1 MCKNLCMKSLPHRFQ
16 SFILTITVLFAACF
30 FASPAQA
37 NGPLPPEGSY
47 VCTTG
52 QLLVGSDPSSTY
64 TISSGGVVD
73 DGDRCTGAVVIP
85 EGVTAIDDS
94 AFEDSSL
101 ASITLPASVM
111 AIGSR
116 AFNGATAL
124 TSITIPAGVT
134 SIGGSA
140 FKNTTALTSISV
152 NPSNPSFTSIDGMLL
167 NKEVTTLIQ
176 YSVAKSAT
184 SITIPAGVTTIG
196 RQAFSGATFLT
207 SITMQT
213 GVTTIEQGAFNGMT
227 SLSDITIPE
236 GVTTIGDQAFGGA
249 SALTSVTIPASV
261 TSIGNFSFDNASALK
276 DVYFFGNAPVLGDD
290 PFASTASGF
299 KAHISATAT
308 GFGTEPTWNGL
319 ALQVGVY
326 RVTHNAANGS
336 AVASGA
342 FFRGGTI
349 RSAPVSTR
357 DGHTLAGWSA
367 TENGSLVTFPYTPSV
382 ANDITLFAIW
392 TPTATPT
399 TTTVAPT
406 TTTVA
411 PTTTTTTTTTVAPT
425 TTTTVAPT
433 TTTVAPTTP
442 TTTVAPPAE
451 SVVVALPLANT
462 PLVADNSFAAG
473 GEVSITFSGFVPG
486 EFVQLIVAST
496 PQVIGSGYANAQ
508 GVVTLT
514 GNIPAGLAAG
524 SHTLAVYAPVSGIG
538 FKQPISVEALTLPA
552 TGSSHRLWPIMMM
565 LFGGVALI
573 VGSRRRI
580 SQT

>member
-1 MCKNLCMKSLPHRFQ
+1 MKSLSHCFQ
-16 SFILTITVLFAACF
+16 RLILTIAVLFAACF

-37 NGPLPPEGSY
+37 NVPLPPEGSY

-52 QLLVGSDPSSTY
+52 QLRVGSDPSSTY
-64 TISSGGVVD
+64 TISSGGVV
-73 DGDRCTGAVVIP
+73 GNGGSCTGAVVIP
-85 EGVTAIDDS
+85 EGVTVIDDS

-124 TSITIPAGVT
+124 TSITIPAGVME
-134 SIGGSA
+134 IGSRAFSA
-140 FKNTTALTSISV
+140 TNSLTSISV
-152 NPSNPSFTSIDGMLL
+152 NPANPSFTSIDGMLF

-176 YSVAKSAT
+176 YAVAKSAT

-207 SITMQT
+207 SVTMQT

-236 GVTTIGDQAFGGA
+236 GVTTIGNQAFGSA
-249 SALTSVTIPASV
+249 SALTSVAIPASV
-261 TSIGNFSFDNASALK
+261 TSIGNFSFDQASALR
-276 DVYFFGNAPVLGDD
+276 DVYFFGNAPELGDE

-308 GFGTEPTWNGL
+308 GFGDGPTWNGL

-336 AVASGA
+336 AVAPGA

-392 TPTATPT
+392 TPTASPT
-399 TTTVAPT
+399 T

-411 PTTTTTTTTTVAPT
+411 PTTTTTTVAP

-442 TTTVAPPAE
+442 TTVAPPAE
-451 SVVVALPLANT
+451 SVVVALPLAKT

-514 GNIPAGLAAG
+514 GNIPAGLAVG
-524 SHTLAVYAPVSGIG
+524 NHTLAVYAPVSGIG

-552 TGSSHRLWPIMMM
+552 TGSSQRLWPFMMI

-573 VGSRRRI
+573 VVSRRRRRRMM
-580 SQT
+580 SQS

>member
-1 MCKNLCMKSLPHRFQ
+1 MKSLSRRFQ

-37 NGPLPPEGSY
+37 NVPLPPEGSY

-52 QLLVGSDPSSTY
+52 QLRVGSDPSSTY

-73 DGDRCTGAVVIP
+73 NGDSCTGAVVIP

-94 AFEDSSL
+94 AFEESSL

-124 TSITIPAGVT
+124 TSITIPAGVME
-134 SIGGSA
+134 IGSRAFSA
-140 FKNTTALTSISV
+140 TNSLTSISV
-152 NPSNPSFTSIDGMLL
+152 NPANPSYTSIDGMLL

-176 YSVAKSAT
+176 YAVAKSAT

-207 SITMQT
+207 SVTMQT

-236 GVTTIGDQAFGGA
+236 GVTTIGNQAFSGA
-249 SALTSVTIPASV
+249 SALTSVAIPASV
-261 TSIGNFSFDNASALK
+261 TSIGNFSFDQASALR
-276 DVYFFGNAPVLGDD
+276 DVYFFGNAPELGDE

-308 GFGTEPTWNGL
+308 GFGDGPTWNGL

-336 AVASGA
+336 AVAPGA

-367 TENGSLVTFPYTPSV
+367 TSNGSLVTFPYTPSV
-382 ANDITLFAIW
+382 ADDITLFAIW
-392 TPTATPT
+392 TPTAN
-399 TTTVAPT
+399 
-406 TTTVA
+406 
-411 PTTTTTTTTTVAPT
+411 PT

-473 GEVSITFSGFVPG
+473 GEVSVTFSGFVPG

-508 GVVTLT
+508 GVVTLS
-514 GNIPAGLAAG
+514 GNIPAGLAVG
-524 SHTLAVYAPVSGIG
+524 NHTLAVYAPVSGIG
-538 FKQPISVEALTLPA
+538 FKQPISVEALALPA
-552 TGSSHRLWPIMMM
+552 TGSSLRLWPIMMM
-565 LFGGVALI
+565 LFGGAALI
-573 VGSRRRI
+573 VVSRRRL

>member
-1 MCKNLCMKSLPHRFQ
+1 
-16 SFILTITVLFAACF
+16 
-30 FASPAQA
+30 
-37 NGPLPPEGSY
+37 
-47 VCTTG
+47 
-52 QLLVGSDPSSTY
+52 
-64 TISSGGVVD
+64 
-73 DGDRCTGAVVIP
+73 
-85 EGVTAIDDS
+85 
-94 AFEDSSL
+94 
-101 ASITLPASVM
+101 
-111 AIGSR
+111 
-116 AFNGATAL
+116 
-124 TSITIPAGVT
+124 
-134 SIGGSA
+134 
-140 FKNTTALTSISV
+140 
-152 NPSNPSFTSIDGMLL
+152 
-167 NKEVTTLIQ
+167 
-176 YSVAKSAT
+176 
-184 SITIPAGVTTIG
+184 
-196 RQAFSGATFLT
+196 
-207 SITMQT
+207 
-213 GVTTIEQGAFNGMT
+213 MT

-290 PFASTASGF
+290 PFASTASGI

-308 GFGTEPTWNGL
+308 RFGTEPTWNGL

-336 AVASGA
+336 AVAPGA

-382 ANDITLFAIW
+382 ASDITLFAIW
-392 TPTATPT
+392 TPTANPTTTTTT

-411 PTTTTTTTTTVAPT
+411 PTTTS
-425 TTTTVAPT
+425 
-433 TTTVAPTTP
+433 
-442 TTTVAPPAE
+442 VAPPAE

-462 PLVADNSFAAG
+462 PLVADNSFVAG

-508 GVVTLT
+508 GVVTLS
-514 GNIPAGLAAG
+514 GNIPAGLAVG
-524 SHTLAVYAPVSGIG
+524 NHTLAVYAPVSGIG

-552 TGSSHRLWPIMMM
+552 TGSSQRLWPFMMI

-573 VGSRRRI
+573 VVSRRRRCRMM
-580 SQT
+580 SQS

>member
-1 MCKNLCMKSLPHRFQ
+1 MKSLSHCFQ
-16 SFILTITVLFAACF
+16 RLILTIAVLFAACF

-37 NGPLPPEGSY
+37 NVPLPPEGSY

-52 QLLVGSDPSSTY
+52 QLRVGSDPSSTY

-73 DGDRCTGAVVIP
+73 NGDSCTGAVVIP

-101 ASITLPASVM
+101 ASITLPASVI

-124 TSITIPAGVT
+124 TSITIPAGVME
-134 SIGGSA
+134 IGSRAFSA
-140 FKNTTALTSISV
+140 TTALTSISV
-152 NPSNPSFTSIDGMLL
+152 NPANPSFTSIDGMLF

-176 YSVAKSAT
+176 YPVAKSAT

-276 DVYFFGNAPVLGDD
+276 DVYFFGNAPVLGDE

-319 ALQVGVY
+319 TLQVGVY

-392 TPTATPT
+392 TPTTTPT
-399 TTTVAPT
+399 T
-406 TTTVA
+406 
-411 PTTTTTTTTTVAPT
+411 T

-473 GEVSITFSGFVPG
+473 GEVSVSFSGFVPG

-508 GVVTLT
+508 GVVTLS
-514 GNIPAGLAAG
+514 GNIPAGLAVG
-524 SHTLAVYAPVSGIG
+524 NHTLAVYAPVSGIG

-552 TGSSHRLWPIMMM
+552 TGSSQRLWPIMMI

-573 VGSRRRI
+573 VVSRRRRRRMM
-580 SQT
+580 SQS

>member
-1 MCKNLCMKSLPHRFQ
+1 MKSLSHRFQ
-16 SFILTITVLFAACF
+16 SFILTITALFAACF

-37 NGPLPPEGSY
+37 NVPLPPAGSY

-52 QLLVGSDPSSTY
+52 QLRVGSDLSSTY

-73 DGDRCTGAVVIP
+73 DGGWCTGAVVIP
-85 EGVTAIDDS
+85 EGVTDIGGS
-94 AFEDSSL
+94 AFEDSSI
-101 ASITLPASVM
+101 ASITLPASVRT
-111 AIGSR
+111 IGSR

-124 TSITIPAGVT
+124 TSITIPAGVI
-134 SIGGSA
+134 SIDSNA

-152 NPSNPSFTSIDGMLL
+152 NPANPSFTSIDGMLF

-176 YSVAKSAT
+176 YSVAKRAT

-213 GVTTIEQGAFNGMT
+213 GVTTIELGAFNGMT

-236 GVTTIGDQAFGGA
+236 GVTTIGNQAFGSA

-261 TSIGNFSFDNASALK
+261 TSIGDYSFDQASALK

-290 PFASTASGF
+290 PFAMTASGF

-308 GFGTEPTWNGL
+308 GFGTAPTWNGL
-319 ALQVGVY
+319 ALQVDVY
-326 RVTHNAANGS
+326 RVTYNAANGS

-342 FFRGGTI
+342 FFQGGTI

-367 TENGSLVTFPYTPSV
+367 TSSGNLVTFPYTPSV
-382 ANDITLFAIW
+382 ARDITLFAIW
-392 TPTATPT
+392 TPITNPT

-406 TTTVA
+406 TTTA
-411 PTTTTTTTTTVAPT
+411 
-425 TTTTVAPT
+425 
-433 TTTVAPTTP
+433 
-442 TTTVAPPAE
+442 APPAK

-462 PLVADNSFAAG
+462 PLVADNSLSAG
-473 GEVSITFSGFVPG
+473 GGVSITFSGFVPG

-508 GVVTLT
+508 GVVTLS
-514 GNIPAGLAAG
+514 GNIPAGLAVG
-524 SHTLAVYAPVSGIG
+524 NHTLAVYAPVSGIG

-552 TGSSHRLWPIMMM
+552 TGSSQRLWPFMMI

-573 VGSRRRI
+573 VVSRRRL
-580 SQT
+580 S

>member
-1 MCKNLCMKSLPHRFQ
+1 
-16 SFILTITVLFAACF
+16 
-30 FASPAQA
+30 
-37 NGPLPPEGSY
+37 
-47 VCTTG
+47 
-52 QLLVGSDPSSTY
+52 
-64 TISSGGVVD
+64 
-73 DGDRCTGAVVIP
+73 VIP

-101 ASITLPASVM
+101 ASITLPASIM
-111 AIGSR
+111 GIGSR
-116 AFNGATAL
+116 AFSGATAL
-124 TSITIPAGVT
+124 TSITIPAGVI
-134 SIGGSA
+134 SIGDGA

-152 NPSNPSFTSIDGMLL
+152 NPANPSFTSIDGMLF
-167 NKEVTTLIQ
+167 NKEVTTLII

-276 DVYFFGNAPVLGDD
+276 DVYFFGNAPILGDD

-319 ALQVGVY
+319 TLQVGVY

-336 AVASGA
+336 AVAPGA

-392 TPTATPT
+392 TPITNPT

-411 PTTTTTTTTTVAPT
+411 PTTTTVAPTTITTTVAPTTTTTVAPTTTTTTVAPT

-433 TTTVAPTTP
+433 TPTS
-442 TTTVAPPAE
+442 VAPPAE

-473 GEVSITFSGFVPG
+473 GEVSVTFSGFVPG

-508 GVVTLT
+508 GVVTLS
-514 GNIPAGLAAG
+514 GNIPAGLAVG
-524 SHTLAVYAPVSGIG
+524 NHTLAVYAPVSGIG

-552 TGSSHRLWPIMMM
+552 TGSSQLLWPFMMM

-573 VGSRRRI
+573 VVSRRRRCRMM
-580 SQT
+580 SQS

>member
-1 MCKNLCMKSLPHRFQ
+1 MKSLSRRFQ
-16 SFILTITVLFAACF
+16 SFILTIAVLFAACF

-37 NGPLPPEGSY
+37 NVPLPPEGSY

-52 QLLVGSDPSSTY
+52 QLRVGSDPSSTY

-73 DGDRCTGAVVIP
+73 NGDSCTGAVVIP
-85 EGVTAIDDS
+85 EGVTSIGGS

-111 AIGSR
+111 GIGSR
-116 AFNGATAL
+116 AFSGATAL
-124 TSITIPAGVT
+124 TSITIPAGVME
-134 SIGGSA
+134 IGSRAFSA
-140 FKNTTALTSISV
+140 TNSLTSISV
-152 NPSNPSFTSIDGMLL
+152 NPANPSFTSIDGMLF

-176 YSVAKSAT
+176 YAVAKSAT

-207 SITMQT
+207 SVTMQT

-276 DVYFFGNAPVLGDD
+276 DVYFFGNAPILGDE

-308 GFGTEPTWNGL
+308 GFGDGPTWNGL

-336 AVASGA
+336 AVAPGA

-367 TENGSLVTFPYTPSV
+367 TSNGSLVTFPYTPSV
-382 ANDITLFAIW
+382 ADDITLFAIW

-406 TTTVA
+406 TTT
-411 PTTTTTTTTTVAPT
+411 TTVAPT
-425 TTTTVAPT
+425 TTTTVAPTT

-473 GEVSITFSGFVPG
+473 GEVSVTFSGFVPG

-508 GVVTLT
+508 GVVTLS
-514 GNIPAGLAAG
+514 GNIPAGLAVG
-524 SHTLAVYAPVSGIG
+524 NHTLAVYAPVSGIG

-552 TGSSHRLWPIMMM
+552 TGSSQRLWPFMMI

-573 VGSRRRI
+573 VVSRRHRCRMM
-580 SQT
+580 SQS

>member
-1 MCKNLCMKSLPHRFQ
+1 MKSLSHCFQ
-16 SFILTITVLFAACF
+16 RLILTIAVLFAACF

-37 NGPLPPEGSY
+37 NVPLPPEGSY

-52 QLLVGSDPSSTY
+52 QLRVGSDPSSTY

-73 DGDRCTGAVVIP
+73 NGGSCAGAVVIP
-85 EGVTAIDDS
+85 EGVTAIYDS
-94 AFEDSSL
+94 AFEQSSL

-111 AIGSR
+111 GIGSR

-124 TSITIPAGVT
+124 TSITIPAGVME
-134 SIGGSA
+134 IGSRAFSA
-140 FKNTTALTSISV
+140 TNSLTSISV
-152 NPSNPSFTSIDGMLL
+152 NPANPSFTSIDGVLF

-176 YSVAKSAT
+176 YPVAKSAT

-207 SITMQT
+207 SIIMQT

-227 SLSDITIPE
+227 SLSDITIPD
-236 GVTTIGDQAFGGA
+236 GVTTIGNQAFGGA

-319 ALQVGVY
+319 ALQVDVY
-326 RVTHNAANGS
+326 RVTHNAANGT

-342 FFRGGTI
+342 FFEGGTI

-367 TENGSLVTFPYTPSV
+367 TENGSLVTFPYTPGV
-382 ANDITLFAIW
+382 ASDITLFAIW
-392 TPTATPT
+392 TPITTPT
-399 TTTVAPT
+399 TPTTVAPT
-406 TTTVA
+406 
-411 PTTTTTTTTTVAPT
+411 
-425 TTTTVAPT
+425 
-433 TTTVAPTTP
+433 TTP

-473 GEVSITFSGFVPG
+473 GEVSVTFSGFVPG

-514 GNIPAGLAAG
+514 GSIPAGLAVG
-524 SHTLAVYAPVSGIG
+524 NHTLAVYAPVSGIG

-552 TGSSHRLWPIMMM
+552 TGSSQRLWPFMMM
-565 LFGGVALI
+565 LFGGAALI
-573 VGSRRRI
+573 VVSRRRL
-580 SQT
+580 SQS

>member
-1 MCKNLCMKSLPHRFQ
+1 MKSLSRRFQ

-37 NGPLPPEGSY
+37 NVPLPPEGSY

-52 QLLVGSDPSSTY
+52 QLRVGSDPSSTY

-73 DGDRCTGAVVIP
+73 NGDSCTGAVVIP

-111 AIGSR
+111 GIGSR
-116 AFNGATAL
+116 AFSGATAL
-124 TSITIPAGVT
+124 TSITIPAGVI
-134 SIGGSA
+134 SIGDGA

-152 NPSNPSFTSIDGMLL
+152 NPANPSFTSIDGMLL

-184 SITIPAGVTTIG
+184 SITIPTGVTTIG

-213 GVTTIEQGAFNGMT
+213 GVTTIKQGAFNGMT

-276 DVYFFGNAPVLGDD
+276 DVYFFGNAPILGDE

-319 ALQVGVY
+319 TLQVGVY

-367 TENGSLVTFPYTPSV
+367 TSNGSLVTFPYTPSV

-392 TPTATPT
+392 TPTAN
-399 TTTVAPT
+399 
-406 TTTVA
+406 
-411 PTTTTTTTTTVAPT
+411 PT

-433 TTTVAPTTP
+433 TTTVAPT

-473 GEVSITFSGFVPG
+473 GEVSVTFSGFVPG

-508 GVVTLT
+508 GVVTLS
-514 GNIPAGLAAG
+514 GNIPAGLAVG
-524 SHTLAVYAPVSGIG
+524 NHTLAVYAPVSGIG

-552 TGSSHRLWPIMMM
+552 TGSSQRLWPIMMM
-565 LFGGVALI
+565 LFGGAALI
-573 VGSRRRI
+573 VVSRRRRRRMM
-580 SQT
+580 SQS

>member
-1 MCKNLCMKSLPHRFQ
+1 M
-16 SFILTITVLFAACF
+16 LF
-30 FASPAQA
+30 
-37 NGPLPPEGSY
+37 
-47 VCTTG
+47 
-52 QLLVGSDPSSTY
+52 
-64 TISSGGVVD
+64 
-73 DGDRCTGAVVIP
+73 
-85 EGVTAIDDS
+85 
-94 AFEDSSL
+94 
-101 ASITLPASVM
+101 
-111 AIGSR
+111 
-116 AFNGATAL
+116 
-124 TSITIPAGVT
+124 
-134 SIGGSA
+134 
-140 FKNTTALTSISV
+140 
-152 NPSNPSFTSIDGMLL
+152 
-167 NKEVTTLIQ
+167 NKEVTTLII

-236 GVTTIGDQAFGGA
+236 GVTTIGNQAFGSA

-261 TSIGNFSFDNASALK
+261 TSIGDFSFDQASALK
-276 DVYFFGNAPVLGDD
+276 DVYFFGNAPDLGDD
-290 PFASTASGF
+290 PFASTASGI

-308 GFGTEPTWNGL
+308 RFGDGPTWNGL

-336 AVASGA
+336 AVAPGA

-367 TENGSLVTFPYTPSV
+367 TSNGSLVTFPYTPSV

-392 TPTATPT
+392 TPTTTPT
-399 TTTVAPT
+399 TP
-406 TTTVA
+406 
-411 PTTTTTTTTTVAPT
+411 
-425 TTTTVAPT
+425 
-433 TTTVAPTTP
+433 TTVAPTTP
-442 TTTVAPPAE
+442 TTSTTVAPPAE

-473 GEVSITFSGFVPG
+473 GEVSVTFSGFVPG

-508 GVVTLT
+508 GVVTLS
-514 GNIPAGLAAG
+514 GNIPAGLAVG
-524 SHTLAVYAPVSGIG
+524 NHTLAVYAPVSGIG

-552 TGSSHRLWPIMMM
+552 TGSSQLLWPFMMM

-573 VGSRRRI
+573 VVSRRRRCRMM
-580 SQT
+580 SQS

>member
-1 MCKNLCMKSLPHRFQ
+1 MKSLSHCLQRL
-16 SFILTITVLFAACF
+16 ILTIAVLFAACF

-37 NGPLPPEGSY
+37 NVPLPPQGSY

-73 DGDRCTGAVVIP
+73 NGDSCTGAVVIP

-111 AIGSR
+111 GIGSR
-116 AFNGATAL
+116 AFSGATAL
-124 TSITIPAGVT
+124 TSITIPAGVI
-134 SIGGSA
+134 SIGDGA

-152 NPSNPSFTSIDGMLL
+152 NPANPSFTSIDGMLL

-184 SITIPAGVTTIG
+184 SITIPTGVTTIG

-213 GVTTIEQGAFNGMT
+213 GVTTIKQGAFNGMT

-276 DVYFFGNAPVLGDD
+276 DVYFFGNAPILGDE

-308 GFGTEPTWNGL
+308 GFGDGPTWNGL

-336 AVASGA
+336 AVAPGA

-367 TENGSLVTFPYTPSV
+367 TSNGSLVTFPYTPSV

-392 TPTATPT
+392 TPTAN
-399 TTTVAPT
+399 
-406 TTTVA
+406 
-411 PTTTTTTTTTVAPT
+411 PT

-473 GEVSITFSGFVPG
+473 GEVSVTFSGFVPG

-508 GVVTLT
+508 GVVTLS
-514 GNIPAGLAAG
+514 GNIPAGLAVG
-524 SHTLAVYAPVSGIG
+524 NHTLAVYAPVSGIG

-552 TGSSHRLWPIMMM
+552 TGSSQRLWPFMMI

-573 VGSRRRI
+573 VVSRRHRCRMM
-580 SQT
+580 SQS

>member
-1 MCKNLCMKSLPHRFQ
+1 MKSLSHCLQRL
-16 SFILTITVLFAACF
+16 ILTIAVLFAACF

-37 NGPLPPEGSY
+37 NVPLPPQGSY

-52 QLLVGSDPSSTY
+52 QLRVGSDPSSTY

-73 DGDRCTGAVVIP
+73 NGDSCTGAVVIP

-101 ASITLPASVM
+101 ASITLPASIM
-111 AIGSR
+111 GIGSR
-116 AFNGATAL
+116 AFSGATAL
-124 TSITIPAGVT
+124 TSITIPAGVI
-134 SIGGSA
+134 SIGDGA

-152 NPSNPSFTSIDGMLL
+152 NPANPSYTSIDGMLL

-176 YSVAKSAT
+176 YAVAKSAT

-236 GVTTIGDQAFGGA
+236 GVTTIGNQAFGSA

-261 TSIGNFSFDNASALK
+261 TSIGDFSFDQASALK
-276 DVYFFGNAPVLGDD
+276 DVYFFGNAPELGDE

-319 ALQVGVY
+319 TLQVGVY

-336 AVASGA
+336 AVAPGA

-367 TENGSLVTFPYTPSV
+367 TSNGSLVTFPYTPSV

-392 TPTATPT
+392 TPTA
-399 TTTVAPT
+399 APT
-406 TTTVA
+406 T
-411 PTTTTTTTTTVAPT
+411 T

-433 TTTVAPTTP
+433 TTTVAPT

-473 GEVSITFSGFVPG
+473 GEVSVSFSGFVPG

-508 GVVTLT
+508 GVVTLS
-514 GNIPAGLAAG
+514 GNIPAGLAVG
-524 SHTLAVYAPVSGIG
+524 NHTLAVYAPVSGIG

-552 TGSSHRLWPIMMM
+552 TGSSQRLWPFMMI

-573 VGSRRRI
+573 VVSRRHRCRMM
-580 SQT
+580 SQS

>member
-1 MCKNLCMKSLPHRFQ
+1 MKSLPHRFQ
-16 SFILTITVLFAACF
+16 RFILTIAVLLAACF

-52 QLLVGSDPSSTY
+52 QLRVGSDPSPTY
-64 TISSGGVVD
+64 TITSGGVVD
-73 DGDRCTGAVVIP
+73 SGGSCTGAVVIP
-85 EGVTAIDDS
+85 EGVTVIGGS
-94 AFEDSSL
+94 AFEENSSL

-111 AIGSR
+111 EIGSR

-124 TSITIPAGVT
+124 TSITIPAGVME
-134 SIGGSA
+134 IGSRA
-140 FKNTTALTSISV
+140 FSGTNSLTSISV
-152 NPSNPSFTSIDGMLL
+152 NPANPSFTSIDGMLF

-176 YSVAKSAT
+176 YPVAKSAT

-236 GVTTIGDQAFGGA
+236 GVTTIGNQAFGAA

-261 TSIGNFSFDNASALK
+261 TSIGNFSFDQASALN
-276 DVYFFGNAPVLGDD
+276 DVYFFGNAPELGDE

-319 ALQVGVY
+319 ALQVDVY
-326 RVTHNAANGS
+326 RVTHNAANGT
-336 AVASGA
+336 AVTSGA
-342 FFRGGTI
+342 FFEGGTI

-367 TENGSLVTFPYTPSV
+367 TENGSLVTFPYAPGV
-382 ANDITLFAIW
+382 ASDITLFAIW
-392 TPTATPT
+392 TPITTPTTT

-411 PTTTTTTTTTVAPT
+411 PTTTS
-425 TTTTVAPT
+425 
-433 TTTVAPTTP
+433 
-442 TTTVAPPAE
+442 VAPPAE

-462 PLVADNSFAAG
+462 PLVSDNSLAAG
-473 GEVSITFSGFVPG
+473 GEVSVTFSGFVPG
-486 EFVQLIVAST
+486 EFVQLIVVST

-514 GNIPAGLAAG
+514 GNIPAGLAVG
-524 SHTLAVYAPVSGIG
+524 NHTLAVYAPVSGIG
-538 FKQPISVEALTLPA
+538 FKQPISVEALSLPA
-552 TGSSHRLWPIMMM
+552 TGSSQRLWPIMMI
-565 LFGGVALI
+565 LFGGAALI
-573 VGSRRRI
+573 VGSRRRL

>member
-1 MCKNLCMKSLPHRFQ
+1 MKSLSHCLQRL
-16 SFILTITVLFAACF
+16 ILTIAVLFAACF

-37 NGPLPPEGSY
+37 NVPLPPQGSY

-52 QLLVGSDPSSTY
+52 QLRVGSDPSSTY

-73 DGDRCTGAVVIP
+73 NGDSCTGAVVIP

-111 AIGSR
+111 GIGSR
-116 AFNGATAL
+116 AFNGATSL
-124 TSITIPAGVT
+124 TSITIPAGVME
-134 SIGGSA
+134 IGSRAFSA
-140 FKNTTALTSISV
+140 TNSLTSISV
-152 NPSNPSFTSIDGMLL
+152 NPANPSFTSIDGMLL
-167 NKEVTTLIQ
+167 NKEVTTLII

-207 SITMQT
+207 SVTMQT

-261 TSIGNFSFDNASALK
+261 TSIGDFSFDQASALK
-276 DVYFFGNAPVLGDD
+276 DVYFFGNAPILGDD

-319 ALQVGVY
+319 TLQVGVY

-336 AVASGA
+336 AVAPGA

-367 TENGSLVTFPYTPSV
+367 TENGSLVTFPYTPNV

-392 TPTATPT
+392 TPITTPT
-399 TTTVAPT
+399 TTT
-406 TTTVA
+406 
-411 PTTTTTTTTTVAPT
+411 T

-473 GEVSITFSGFVPG
+473 GEVSVTFSGFVPG

-508 GVVTLT
+508 GVVTLS
-514 GNIPAGLAAG
+514 GNIPAGLAVG
-524 SHTLAVYAPVSGIG
+524 NHTLAVYAPVSGIG

-552 TGSSHRLWPIMMM
+552 TGSSQRLWPFMMI

-573 VGSRRRI
+573 VVSRRHRCRMM
-580 SQT
+580 SQS

>member
-1 MCKNLCMKSLPHRFQ
+1 
-16 SFILTITVLFAACF
+16 
-30 FASPAQA
+30 
-37 NGPLPPEGSY
+37 
-47 VCTTG
+47 
-52 QLLVGSDPSSTY
+52 
-64 TISSGGVVD
+64 
-73 DGDRCTGAVVIP
+73 
-85 EGVTAIDDS
+85 
-94 AFEDSSL
+94 
-101 ASITLPASVM
+101 
-111 AIGSR
+111 
-116 AFNGATAL
+116 
-124 TSITIPAGVT
+124 
-134 SIGGSA
+134 
-140 FKNTTALTSISV
+140 
-152 NPSNPSFTSIDGMLL
+152 
-167 NKEVTTLIQ
+167 
-176 YSVAKSAT
+176 
-184 SITIPAGVTTIG
+184 
-196 RQAFSGATFLT
+196 
-207 SITMQT
+207 MQT

-236 GVTTIGDQAFGGA
+236 GVTTIGNQAFGSA

-261 TSIGNFSFDNASALK
+261 TSIGNFSFDQASALK
-276 DVYFFGNAPVLGDD
+276 DVYFFGNAPELGDE

-319 ALQVGVY
+319 ALQVDVY
-326 RVTHNAANGS
+326 RVTYNAANGS

-342 FFRGGTI
+342 FFEGGTI

-367 TENGSLVTFPYTPSV
+367 TENGSLVTFPYAPSV

-392 TPTATPT
+392 TPT
-399 TTTVAPT
+399 
-406 TTTVA
+406 
-411 PTTTTTTTTTVAPT
+411 
-425 TTTTVAPT
+425 
-433 TTTVAPTTP
+433 TTP

-473 GEVSITFSGFVPG
+473 GEVSVTFSGFVPG

-538 FKQPISVEALTLPA
+538 FKQPISVEALALPA
-552 TGSSHRLWPIMMM
+552 TGSSQRLWPIMMM
-565 LFGGVALI
+565 LFGGAALI
-573 VGSRRRI
+573 VGSRRRL

>member
-1 MCKNLCMKSLPHRFQ
+1 MKSLSRRFQ

-37 NGPLPPEGSY
+37 NVPLPPEGSY

-52 QLLVGSDPSSTY
+52 QLRVGSDPSSTY

-73 DGDRCTGAVVIP
+73 DGDSCTGAVVIP

-111 AIGSR
+111 GIGSR
-116 AFNGATAL
+116 AF
-124 TSITIPAGVT
+124 
-134 SIGGSA
+134 SA
-140 FKNTTALTSISV
+140 TTALTSISA
-152 NPSNPSFTSIDGMLL
+152 NPANPSFTSIDGMLF

-176 YSVAKSAT
+176 YPVAKSAT

-196 RQAFSGATFLT
+196 RQAFLGATLLT

-213 GVTTIEQGAFNGMT
+213 GVTTIEQGAFNSMA

-392 TPTATPT
+392 TPTTTPT
-399 TTTVAPT
+399 TPTTVAPST
-406 TTTVA
+406 PTTVA
-411 PTTTTTTTTTVAPT
+411 LTTS
-425 TTTTVAPT
+425 
-433 TTTVAPTTP
+433 
-442 TTTVAPPAE
+442 TTVAPPAE
-451 SVVVALPLANT
+451 SVVMALPTANT
-462 PLVADNSFAAG
+462 PLVADNSLAAG
-473 GEVSITFSGFVPG
+473 GEVSVTFSGFVPG

-524 SHTLAVYAPVSGIG
+524 NHTLAVYAPVSGIG

-552 TGSSHRLWPIMMM
+552 TGSSLRLWPIMMM
-565 LFGGVALI
+565 LFGGAALI
-573 VGSRRRI
+573 VVSRRRL

>member
-1 MCKNLCMKSLPHRFQ
+1 MKSLSHRFQ
-16 SFILTITVLFAACF
+16 RFILTIAVLLAACF

-37 NGPLPPEGSY
+37 NVPLPPEGSY

-73 DGDRCTGAVVIP
+73 NGDSCTGAVVIP

-94 AFEDSSL
+94 AFEQSSL

-111 AIGSR
+111 RIGSR

-124 TSITIPAGVT
+124 TSITIPAGVME
-134 SIGGSA
+134 IGSRAFSA
-140 FKNTTALTSISV
+140 TNSLTSISV
-152 NPSNPSFTSIDGMLL
+152 NPANPSFTSIDGMLF
-167 NKEVTTLIQ
+167 NKEVTTLII

-261 TSIGNFSFDNASALK
+261 TSIGDFSFDQASALK
-276 DVYFFGNAPVLGDD
+276 DVYFFGNAPDLGDD
-290 PFASTASGF
+290 PFASTASGI

-308 GFGTEPTWNGL
+308 RFGDGPTWNGL

-336 AVASGA
+336 AVAPGA

-367 TENGSLVTFPYTPSV
+367 TSNGSLVTFPYTPSV

-392 TPTATPT
+392 TPITTPT

-411 PTTTTTTTTTVAPT
+411 PTTTTVAPTTITTTVAPT

-433 TTTVAPTTP
+433 TPTS
-442 TTTVAPPAE
+442 VAPPAE

-473 GEVSITFSGFVPG
+473 GEVSVTFSGFVPG

-496 PQVIGSGYANAQ
+496 PQVIGSGYANDQ
-508 GVVTLT
+508 GVVTLS
-514 GNIPAGLAAG
+514 GNIPAGLAVG
-524 SHTLAVYAPVSGIG
+524 NHTLAVYAPVSGIG

-552 TGSSHRLWPIMMM
+552 TGSSQLLWPFMMM

-573 VGSRRRI
+573 VVSRRRRCRMM
-580 SQT
+580 SQS

>member
-1 MCKNLCMKSLPHRFQ
+1 M
-16 SFILTITVLFAACF
+16 LF
-30 FASPAQA
+30 
-37 NGPLPPEGSY
+37 
-47 VCTTG
+47 
-52 QLLVGSDPSSTY
+52 
-64 TISSGGVVD
+64 
-73 DGDRCTGAVVIP
+73 
-85 EGVTAIDDS
+85 
-94 AFEDSSL
+94 
-101 ASITLPASVM
+101 
-111 AIGSR
+111 
-116 AFNGATAL
+116 
-124 TSITIPAGVT
+124 
-134 SIGGSA
+134 
-140 FKNTTALTSISV
+140 
-152 NPSNPSFTSIDGMLL
+152 

-176 YSVAKSAT
+176 YPVAKSAT

-236 GVTTIGDQAFGGA
+236 GVTTIGNQAFGSA

-261 TSIGNFSFDNASALK
+261 TSIGNFSFDQASALK

-319 ALQVGVY
+319 ALQVDVY
-326 RVTHNAANGS
+326 RVTYNVASGS

-342 FFRGGTI
+342 FFGGGTI

-367 TENGSLVTFPYTPSV
+367 TSSGSLVTFPYTPSV

-392 TPTATPT
+392 TPITTP
-399 TTTVAPT
+399 
-406 TTTVA
+406 
-411 PTTTTTTTTTVAPT
+411 TTTTTTTTVAPATTTTMVAPT
-425 TTTTVAPT
+425 TTTTVAP
-433 TTTVAPTTP
+433 
-442 TTTVAPPAE
+442 PAK
-451 SVVVALPLANT
+451 SVVVALPLAKT

-473 GEVSITFSGFVPG
+473 GGVSITFSGFVPG

-514 GNIPAGLAAG
+514 GNIPAGLAVG
-524 SHTLAVYAPVSGIG
+524 NHTLAVYAPVSGIG
-538 FKQPISVEALTLPA
+538 FKQPISVEALTLPV
-552 TGSSHRLWPIMMM
+552 TGSSQRLWPFMMM

-573 VGSRRRI
+573 VVSRRRL
-580 SQT
+580 S

>member
-1 MCKNLCMKSLPHRFQ
+1 MCKNLCMKSLPHSFQ
-16 SFILTITVLFAACF
+16 RFILTIAVLLAACF

-37 NGPLPPEGSY
+37 NVPLPPEGSY

-64 TISSGGVVD
+64 TISSDGVVG
-73 DGDRCTGAVVIP
+73 DGGSCTGAVVIP
-85 EGVTAIDDS
+85 EGVTAIGGS
-94 AFEDSSL
+94 AFEESSL

-111 AIGSR
+111 AINSR

-124 TSITIPAGVT
+124 TSITIPAGVME
-134 SIGGSA
+134 IGSRA
-140 FKNTTALTSISV
+140 FTATNSLTSISV
-152 NPSNPSFTSIDGMLL
+152 NPANPSFTSIDGMLF
-167 NKEVTTLIQ
+167 NKEVTTLIR
-176 YSVAKSAT
+176 YAVAKSAT

-196 RQAFSGATFLT
+196 RQAFSGATLLT

-236 GVTTIGDQAFGGA
+236 GVTTIGDQAFGSA

-261 TSIGNFSFDNASALK
+261 TSIGNFSFDQASALK
-276 DVYFFGNAPVLGDD
+276 DVYFFGNAPELGDE

-319 ALQVGVY
+319 ALQVDVY
-326 RVTHNAANGS
+326 RVTHNAANGT
-336 AVASGA
+336 AVTSGA
-342 FFRGGTI
+342 FFEGGTI

-367 TENGSLVTFPYTPSV
+367 TENGSLVTFPYAPGV
-382 ANDITLFAIW
+382 ARDITLFAIW
-392 TPTATPT
+392 TPI
-399 TTTVAPT
+399 
-406 TTTVA
+406 
-411 PTTTTTTTTTVAPT
+411 TTTTTTTFAPT
-425 TTTTVAPT
+425 
-433 TTTVAPTTP
+433 

-473 GEVSITFSGFVPG
+473 GEVSVTFSGFVPG

-508 GVVTLT
+508 GAVTLS
-514 GNIPAGLAAG
+514 GNIPAGLAVG
-524 SHTLAVYAPVSGIG
+524 NHTLAVYAPVSGIG

-552 TGSSHRLWPIMMM
+552 TGSSQRLWPFMMM

-573 VGSRRRI
+573 VVSRRRL

>member
-1 MCKNLCMKSLPHRFQ
+1 MKSLSHCFQ
-16 SFILTITVLFAACF
+16 RLILTIAVLFAACF

-37 NGPLPPEGSY
+37 NVPLPPQGSY

-52 QLLVGSDPSSTY
+52 QLRVGSDPSSTY

-73 DGDRCTGAVVIP
+73 NGDSCTGAVVIP

-111 AIGSR
+111 EIGSR
-116 AFNGATAL
+116 AFNGAIAL
-124 TSITIPAGVT
+124 TSITIPAGVIE
-134 SIGGSA
+134 IGSRAFSA
-140 FKNTTALTSISV
+140 TNSLTSISV
-152 NPSNPSFTSIDGMLL
+152 NPANPSFTSIDGMLL
-167 NKEVTTLIQ
+167 NKEVTTLII

-276 DVYFFGNAPVLGDD
+276 DVYFFGNAPILGDD

-319 ALQVGVY
+319 TLQVGVY

-336 AVASGA
+336 AVAPGA

-367 TENGSLVTFPYTPSV
+367 TENGSLVTFPYTPNV

-392 TPTATPT
+392 TPIT
-399 TTTVAPT
+399 T
-406 TTTVA
+406 

-425 TTTTVAPT
+425 TTTVAPT
-433 TTTVAPTTP
+433 

-473 GEVSITFSGFVPG
+473 GEVSVTFSGFVPG

-508 GVVTLT
+508 GVVTLS
-514 GNIPAGLAAG
+514 GNIPAGLAVG
-524 SHTLAVYAPVSGIG
+524 NHTLAVYAPVSGIG

-552 TGSSHRLWPIMMM
+552 TGSSQRLWPFMMI

-573 VGSRRRI
+573 VVSRRHRCRMM
-580 SQT
+580 SQS

>member
-1 MCKNLCMKSLPHRFQ
+1 MKSLSHRFQ
-16 SFILTITVLFAACF
+16 RFILTIAVLLAACF

-37 NGPLPPEGSY
+37 NVPLPPEGSY

-52 QLLVGSDPSSTY
+52 QLRVGSDPSSTY

-73 DGDRCTGAVVIP
+73 NGDSCTGAVVIP

-111 AIGSR
+111 GIGSR

-124 TSITIPAGVT
+124 TSITIPAGVI
-134 SIGGSA
+134 SIGDSA

-152 NPSNPSFTSIDGMLL
+152 NPANPSFTSIDGMLI
-167 NKEVTTLIQ
+167 NKVATTLIQ

-184 SITIPAGVTTIG
+184 SITIPAGVATIG

-236 GVTTIGDQAFGGA
+236 GVTTIGNQAFGGA

-261 TSIGNFSFDNASALK
+261 TSIGDFSFDNASALK

-367 TENGSLVTFPYTPSV
+367 TENGSLLTFPYTPGV
-382 ANDITLFAIW
+382 ASDITLFAIW
-392 TPTATPT
+392 TPITTPT
-399 TTTVAPT
+399 TPTTVAPT
-406 TTTVA
+406 T
-411 PTTTTTTTTTVAPT
+411 PT
-425 TTTTVAPT
+425 
-433 TTTVAPTTP
+433 TTP

-473 GEVSITFSGFVPG
+473 GVVSITFSGFVPG

-514 GNIPAGLAAG
+514 GSIPAGLAVG
-524 SHTLAVYAPVSGIG
+524 NHTLAVYAPVSGIG

-552 TGSSHRLWPIMMM
+552 TGSSQLLWPIMMI
-565 LFGGVALI
+565 LFGGAALI
-573 VGSRRRI
+573 VVSRRRL

>member
-1 MCKNLCMKSLPHRFQ
+1 MKSLSHCFHRLN
-16 SFILTITVLFAACF
+16 LTIAVLFAACF

-37 NGPLPPEGSY
+37 NVPLPPQGSY

-73 DGDRCTGAVVIP
+73 NGDSCTGAVVIP

-111 AIGSR
+111 GIGSR
-116 AFNGATAL
+116 AFSGATAL
-124 TSITIPAGVT
+124 TSITIPAGVI
-134 SIGGSA
+134 SIGDGA

-152 NPSNPSFTSIDGMLL
+152 NPANPSFTSIDGMLL

-176 YSVAKSAT
+176 YAVAKSAT

-236 GVTTIGDQAFGGA
+236 GVTTIGNQAFGSA

-276 DVYFFGNAPVLGDD
+276 DVYFFGNAPVLGDE

-319 ALQVGVY
+319 TLQVGVY

-336 AVASGA
+336 AVAPGA

-367 TENGSLVTFPYTPSV
+367 TSNGSLVTFPYTPSV

-392 TPTATPT
+392 TPTASPTT
-399 TTTVAPT
+399 TTTVAPTTT

-411 PTTTTTTTTTVAPT
+411 PTTTTTTTVAPT
-425 TTTTVAPT
+425 TT
-433 TTTVAPTTP
+433 

-473 GEVSITFSGFVPG
+473 GEVSVTFSGFVPG

-524 SHTLAVYAPVSGIG
+524 NHTLAVYAPVSGIG

-552 TGSSHRLWPIMMM
+552 TGSSLRLWPIMMM
-565 LFGGVALI
+565 LFGGAALI
-573 VGSRRRI
+573 VVSRRRL

>member
-1 MCKNLCMKSLPHRFQ
+1 MKSLSHRFQ
-16 SFILTITVLFAACF
+16 SLILTITVLFAACF

-37 NGPLPPEGSY
+37 NVPLPPAGSY

-52 QLLVGSDPSSTY
+52 QLRVGSDLSSTY

-73 DGDRCTGAVVIP
+73 DGDSCTGAVVIP
-85 EGVTAIDDS
+85 EGVTAIGGS

-101 ASITLPASVM
+101 ASITLPASVRE
-111 AIGSR
+111 IGSR

-124 TSITIPAGVT
+124 TSITIPAGVI
-134 SIGGSA
+134 SIDGNA

-152 NPSNPSFTSIDGMLL
+152 NPANPSFTSIDGMLF

-176 YSVAKSAT
+176 YSVAKRAT

-207 SITMQT
+207 SITMQP
-213 GVTTIEQGAFNGMT
+213 GVTTIELGAFNGMT

-236 GVTTIGDQAFGGA
+236 GVTTIGSQAFGSA

-261 TSIGNFSFDNASALK
+261 TSIGDFSFDQASALK

-308 GFGTEPTWNGL
+308 GFGTAPTWNGL
-319 ALQVGVY
+319 ALQVDVY
-326 RVTHNAANGS
+326 RVTYNAANGS

-342 FFRGGTI
+342 FFEGGTI

-367 TENGSLVTFPYTPSV
+367 TSSGSLVTFPYTPSV

-392 TPTATPT
+392 TPITNP
-399 TTTVAPT
+399 
-406 TTTVA
+406 
-411 PTTTTTTTTTVAPT
+411 TTTTTVAPT
-425 TTTTVAPT
+425 TTTTMVAPT
-433 TTTVAPTTP
+433 TTTA
-442 TTTVAPPAE
+442 APPAK

-462 PLVADNSFAAG
+462 PLVVDNSLSAG
-473 GEVSITFSGFVPG
+473 GEVSVTFSGFVPG

-514 GNIPAGLAAG
+514 GNIPAGLAPG
-524 SHTLAVYAPVSGIG
+524 NHTLAVYAPVSGIG

-552 TGSSHRLWPIMMM
+552 TGSSQRLWPFMMM
-565 LFGGVALI
+565 LFGGAALI
-573 VGSRRRI
+573 VVSRRRL

>member
-1 MCKNLCMKSLPHRFQ
+1 MKSLSHCLQRL
-16 SFILTITVLFAACF
+16 ILTIAVLFAACF

-37 NGPLPPEGSY
+37 NVPLPPQGSY

-52 QLLVGSDPSSTY
+52 QLRVGSDPSSTY

-73 DGDRCTGAVVIP
+73 NGDSCTGAVVIP

-111 AIGSR
+111 GIGSR

-124 TSITIPAGVT
+124 TSITIPAGVI
-134 SIGGSA
+134 SIGDGA

-152 NPSNPSFTSIDGMLL
+152 NPANPSFTSIDGMLF
-167 NKEVTTLIQ
+167 NKEVTTLII

-276 DVYFFGNAPVLGDD
+276 DVYFFGNAPILGDD

-319 ALQVGVY
+319 TLQVGVY

-336 AVASGA
+336 AVAPGA

-367 TENGSLVTFPYTPSV
+367 TSNGSLVTFPYTPSV

-392 TPTATPT
+392 TPTA
-399 TTTVAPT
+399 APT
-406 TTTVA
+406 TT
-411 PTTTTTTTTTVAPT
+411 T

-433 TTTVAPTTP
+433 TTTVAPT

-473 GEVSITFSGFVPG
+473 GEVSVTFSGFVPG

-508 GVVTLT
+508 GVVTLS
-514 GNIPAGLAAG
+514 GNIPAGLAVG
-524 SHTLAVYAPVSGIG
+524 NHTLAVYAPVSGIG

-552 TGSSHRLWPIMMM
+552 TGSSQLLWPFMMM

-573 VGSRRRI
+573 VVSRRRRCRMM
-580 SQT
+580 SQS

>member
-1 MCKNLCMKSLPHRFQ
+1 MKSLSHRFQ
-16 SFILTITVLFAACF
+16 SFILTITALFAACF

-37 NGPLPPEGSY
+37 NVPLPPAGSY

-52 QLLVGSDPSSTY
+52 QLRVGSDLSSTY

-73 DGDRCTGAVVIP
+73 DGDSCTGAVVIP
-85 EGVTAIDDS
+85 EGVTAIGGS
-94 AFEDSSL
+94 AFEDSSI
-101 ASITLPASVM
+101 ASITLPASVRE
-111 AIGSR
+111 IGSR

-124 TSITIPAGVT
+124 TSITIPAGVI
-134 SIGGSA
+134 SIDGNA

-152 NPSNPSFTSIDGMLL
+152 NPANPSFTSIDGMLF
-167 NKEVTTLIQ
+167 NKEVTTLIR
-176 YSVAKSAT
+176 YAVAKSAT

-213 GVTTIEQGAFNGMT
+213 GVATIELGAFNGMT

-236 GVTTIGDQAFGGA
+236 GVTTIGSQAFGSA

-261 TSIGNFSFDNASALK
+261 TSIGNFSFDQASALK

-308 GFGTEPTWNGL
+308 GFGTAPTWNGL
-319 ALQVGVY
+319 ALQVDVY
-326 RVTHNAANGS
+326 RVTYNAANGS

-342 FFRGGTI
+342 FFQGGTI

-367 TENGSLVTFPYTPSV
+367 TSSGSLVAFPYTPSV

-392 TPTATPT
+392 TPI
-399 TTTVAPT
+399 
-406 TTTVA
+406 
-411 PTTTTTTTTTVAPT
+411 TTTTTTTFAPT
-425 TTTTVAPT
+425 
-433 TTTVAPTTP
+433 

-473 GEVSITFSGFVPG
+473 GGVSITFSGFVPG

-508 GVVTLT
+508 GVVTLS
-514 GNIPAGLAAG
+514 GNIPAGLAVG
-524 SHTLAVYAPVSGIG
+524 NHTLAVYAPVSGIG

-552 TGSSHRLWPIMMM
+552 TGSSQRLWPFMMI

-573 VGSRRRI
+573 VVSRRRL
-580 SQT
+580 S

>member
-1 MCKNLCMKSLPHRFQ
+1 MCKNLCMKSLPHSFQ
-16 SFILTITVLFAACF
+16 RFILTIAVLLAACF

-37 NGPLPPEGSY
+37 NVPLPPEGSY

-64 TISSGGVVD
+64 TISSDGVVG
-73 DGDRCTGAVVIP
+73 DGGSCTGAVVIP
-85 EGVTAIDDS
+85 EGVTAIGGS
-94 AFEDSSL
+94 AFEESSL

-111 AIGSR
+111 AINSR

-124 TSITIPAGVT
+124 TSITIPAGVI
-134 SIGGSA
+134 SIDSNA

-152 NPSNPSFTSIDGMLL
+152 NPANPSFTSIDGMLF

-176 YSVAKSAT
+176 YSVAKRAT

-213 GVTTIEQGAFNGMT
+213 GVTTIELGAFNGMT

-236 GVTTIGDQAFGGA
+236 GVTTIGNQAFGSA

-261 TSIGNFSFDNASALK
+261 TSIGDFSFDQASALK

-319 ALQVGVY
+319 ALQVDVY
-326 RVTHNAANGS
+326 RVTHNAANGT
-336 AVASGA
+336 AVTSGA
-342 FFRGGTI
+342 FFEGGTI

-367 TENGSLVTFPYTPSV
+367 TENGSLVTFPYAPGV
-382 ANDITLFAIW
+382 ARDITLFAIW
-392 TPTATPT
+392 TPI
-399 TTTVAPT
+399 
-406 TTTVA
+406 
-411 PTTTTTTTTTVAPT
+411 TTTTTTTFAPT
-425 TTTTVAPT
+425 
-433 TTTVAPTTP
+433 

-473 GEVSITFSGFVPG
+473 GEVSVTFSGFVPG

-508 GVVTLT
+508 GAVTLS
-514 GNIPAGLAAG
+514 GNIPAGLAVG
-524 SHTLAVYAPVSGIG
+524 NHTLAVYAPVSGIG

-552 TGSSHRLWPIMMM
+552 TGSSQRLWPFMMM

-573 VGSRRRI
+573 VVSRRRL